1 MPDIRNLYLS
11 LPNLT
16 ERLCKTS
23 NRLYIM
29 HSSYSFSAR
38 GHRILEGMHEI
49 IQKGMDGLIQRLDND
64 LKDDC
69 SRILV
74 LIECIRS
81 LSLVGNMKP
90 DELCVLFVKVFELIR
105 SQFKSHLSRSSLSFI
120 SGAIS
125 GLKSRSVCIKG
136 KYDNFFLLLL

>member
-1 MPDIRNLYLS
+1 MLDIRNLYLS

-16 ERLCKTS
+16 ERLCKIS
-23 NRLYIM
+23 NRLRIM

-38 GHRILEGMHEI
+38 GHRILERIHEI
-49 IQKGMDGLIQRLDND
+49 IQKGIDGLMERSDND

-74 LIECIRS
+74 PIQCIRG
-81 LSLVGNMKP
+81 LNLFGNMKP
-90 DELCVLFVKVFELIR
+90 DELCMLFVKIFELIR

-120 SGAIS
+120 GGVIS
-125 GLKSRSVCIKG
+125 DLKKQIRMYK
-136 KYDNFFLLLL
+136 KLE

>member
-11 LPNLT
+11 LHDLT

-23 NRLYIM
+23 NRLRIM

-38 GHRILEGMHEI
+38 EHRILERMHEI
-49 IQKGMDGLIQRLDND
+49 IQEGIDGLIQRLDND

-74 LIECIRS
+74 PIKYIQGLC
-81 LSLVGNMKP
+81 LVGNMKP
-90 DELCVLFVKVFELIR
+90 DELYILFIKICELIR
-105 SQFKSHLSRSSLSFI
+105 SQCRSNLSRSSLSFI
-120 SGAIS
+120 GGAIS
-125 GLKSRSVCIKG
+125 GLNKQIRLYQKW
-136 KYDNFFLLLL
+136 K